1 MTTVLGRNE
10 YGWIARLVRVVSAL
24 SWLFLILGFVGSAIP
39 NGFSRSTVAAALLA
53 GTYVVG
59 VQTVPSQWLQRPR
72 IVEGLVVAGA
82 LLTASAVGFTGAF
95 DSPYLLLATMPVV
108 VASMTRGARIGFLTV
123 ALSLATVAIGQTFSA
138 PAAPSDVLLWAGL
151 QTLVASTFAYAR
163 RLIIEALEEANI
175 MTLVSAETSAQ
186 VERLEHTNR
195 LLKQLS
201 QLADASELDATAIA
215 EAALSNVRSAIPFR
229 AATLSFYDGA
239 GQAILA
245 RAGAMTSDR
254 PSMISLHVSGRD
266 VGRIELESDQPLT
279 DRQRSLIDELLQ
291 PASIALANILLLQD
305 IAKKAISEERLRVAR
320 ELHDGIGPE
329 LAALGLA
336 LDIAAMQ
343 DKAGSTPDTEIRDMR
358 STVTRLVKEVRS
370 TVADLRSEDDRPLSS
385 ALQDLS
391 EELPELANRL
401 SVDITEAGEARPFVA
416 TELNAIVTE
425 AIRNAV
431 EHARA
436 SQIKVTGFIA
446 RSHGNVTVAD
456 NGIGFDPEELPA
468 GHFGVIGMRERAATI
483 AGALSV
489 ESARGR
495 GTEIT
500 IRWKDS

>member
-10 YGWIARLVRVVSAL
+10 YGWIARLIRVVSAL
-24 SWLFLILGFVGSAIP
+24 SWLFLILGFVGSAVP

-53 GTYVVG
+53 GTYVIG
-59 VQTVPSQWLQRPR
+59 VQTIPSQWLQRPR
-72 IVEGLVVAGA
+72 IGEGLVVAGA

-95 DSPYLLLATMPVV
+95 DSPYLLLATTPVV
-108 VASMTRGARIGFLTV
+108 VASMTRGARVGFLTV
-123 ALSLATVAIGQTFSA
+123 ALSLATVAIGQSF
-138 PAAPSDVLLWAGL
+138 AAPVSASDILLWAGL

-195 LLKQLS
+195 LLRQLS
-201 QLADASELDATAIA
+201 QLADASELDAIAIA
-215 EAALSNVRSAIPFR
+215 EAALTNVRSAIPFR
-229 AATLSFYDGA
+229 AASLSFYDGA
-239 GQAILA
+239 GQSVLA
-245 RAGAMTSDR
+245 RTGVMTSDH
-254 PSMISLHVSGRD
+254 PSVIPLHASGRD
-266 VGRIELESDQPLT
+266 VGRVELESDQPLS
-279 DRQRSLIDELLQ
+279 DRQTAFVDDLLQ

-305 IAKKAISEERLRVAR
+305 IAKTAIGEERLRVAR

-343 DKAGSTPDTEIRDMR
+343 GTSGSTPDSEIRDMR

-385 ALQDLS
+385 ALQDLT
-391 EELPELANRL
+391 EELPELADRL
-401 SVDITEAGEARPFVA
+401 SIDVTEAGEARPFVA

-431 EHARA
+431 DHAEA
-436 SQIKVTGFIA
+436 SQVKVTGFIA
-446 RSHGNVTVAD
+446 RSHGNITVAD
-456 NGIGFDPEELPA
+456 NGIGFDPELVPT

-483 AGALSV
+483 AGELSI

-500 IRWKDS
+500 VRWRDS